1 MKTIRKVI
9 FLPFLVSVLAACSVF
24 TAEPTSMPLAPT
36 KGLPTPILT
45 FSPSPTL
52 TPSPLPTETPSP
64 RSANANAITTHPNQD
79 AKAPN
84 PDFTSLSDKNNGGDG
99 KRVDLDRM
107 CRT

>member
-9 FLPFLVSVLAACSVF
+9 FLPFLVSVLAACYVF

-45 FSPSPTL
+45 LSPSPTL

-64 RSANANAITTHPNQD
+64 VPPTRTQSPPTPTKTQRP
-79 AKAPN
+79 PN
-84 PDFTSLSDKNNGGDG
+84 PDFTSPSDKNNGGHG